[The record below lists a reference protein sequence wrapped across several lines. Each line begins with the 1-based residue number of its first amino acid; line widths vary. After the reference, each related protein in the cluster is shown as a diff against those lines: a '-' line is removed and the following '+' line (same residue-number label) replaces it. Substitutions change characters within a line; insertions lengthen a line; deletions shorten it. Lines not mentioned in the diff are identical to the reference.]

1 MSYQYSSRPLEWK
14 EFKKLMREMNRSIAD
29 KHNIYRKKYAQI
41 QTLMAIGAYLGPLA
55 MELLSIKWN
64 QVRGVGAYFFVN
76 ESYRQPLVIDKEL
89 KSIIDK
95 NYNIVNPL
103 SDQAYIISEN
113 AAGLS
118 GKPLAPIKFN
128 NMLDNVFKQFGID
141 IPSPSSITLRRTFAR
156 KVWQDDGGSEG
167 ITQELAMELRLYAG
181 SVKRYIQT

>member
-76 ESYRQPLVIDKEL
+76 ESYRQPLVIEKEL

-113 AAGLS
+113 AGLS
-118 GKPLAPIKFN
+118 GKSLAPIKFN

-156 KVWQDDGGSEG
+156 KVWKDDRKSER
-167 ITQELAMELRLYAG
+167 IIKELAMELRLYVG
-181 SVKRYIQT
+181 SVERYVQT